1 MSRVPDTG
9 ESTAKIIATTNEVG
23 WRRVLPMLQAGSTLR
38 RDSRTRR
45 SYVDGWGSL
54 TDRFVKTKVDAGDLV
69 QTGIFEWR
77 LALNAN
83 QGQQ

>member
-1 MSRVPDTG
+1 
-9 ESTAKIIATTNEVG
+9 
-23 WRRVLPMLQAGSTLR
+23 
-38 RDSRTRR
+38 
-45 SYVDGWGSL
+45 VDGWGSL